1 MPRFH
6 ILATAVYAVVAV
18 AIAGLSLGIAG
29 LSPPERETYCAER
42 VISDWVNDGVVT
54 HRYQLSCYRAALR
67 SLPEDMRTYTS
78 AGDDINRA
86 MLRARH
92 SGA

>member
-1 MPRFH
+1 
-6 ILATAVYAVVAV
+6 
-18 AIAGLSLGIAG
+18 
-29 LSPPERETYCAER
+29 
-42 VISDWVNDGVVT
+42 VISDWVKDGVVT
-54 HRYQLSCYRAALR
+54 DRYQLSCYRAAIR

>member
-29 LSPPERETYCAER
+29 LSPPERETYRAER
-42 VISDWVNDGVVT
+42 VISDWVNNGVVT
-54 HRYQLSCYRAALR
+54 HRYQLSCYHAALR

>member
-1 MPRFH
+1 MPW
-6 ILATAVYAVVAV
+6 
-18 AIAGLSLGIAG
+18 SQ
-29 LSPPERETYCAER
+29 LSPG
-42 VISDWVNDGVVT
+42 DWHDGIVT
-54 HRYQLSCYRAALR
+54 HCYQLSCYRAALR

-78 AGDDINRA
+78 AGDDINRG